1 MELFEVSRNEYAS
14 FIRCLKKGAVRYKEE
29 TEGYVKINQV
39 ISNSRDIVLCARV
52 ENKDEDIGEK
62 YYIFE
67 KQKPVPENLGT
78 FLLAFLNTNFN
89 TKEDCKDFIFE
100 YLYVNLLVRINRN
113 IHLDNKFRSH

>member
-1 MELFEVSRNEYAS
+1 MINNRMELFEVSRNEYAS

-67 KQKPVPENLGT
+67 PFNEDEYQEPEPVHRVVLETPEQVQKLFDALSKLDKEKEN
-78 FLLAFLNTNFN
+78 
-89 TKEDCKDFIFE
+89 D
-100 YLYVNLLVRINRN
+100 
-113 IHLDNKFRSH
+113 